1 MAEFGNKSCTGWV
14 QRFNESKL
22 HPGLISDLM
31 ISSDDLAFFHVLA
44 KSATLAECARKLDVT
59 PPAVT
64 QRLRALEARIG
75 IRLIERSGR
84 RISLTDEGALVASHG
99 TVVVDAMEALS
110 EALADRK
117 KAVSGHLRIAAPH
130 GFGRIHVA
138 PVLDA
143 FSRAHPGVT
152 VSLALSDHPGA
163 QVVET
168 SDVIVHIGAPGAMN
182 QIVTTLAPNRR
193 ILCASP
199 DYLAK
204 ASPIESPS
212 DLMRHRCLVVRENDE
227 DVTLWRFLHPS
238 RGPETVR
245 IHPAMCSNDG
255 AVVREWAMAGQGV
268 AVRSEWNV
276 AADLAAGR
284 LKQVLPSWET
294 PPADVVAM
302 LGTRFGRSARTTAFL
317 ALLRQSLAPPPWRR
331 KVVR

>member
-1 MAEFGNKSCTGWV
+1 
-14 QRFNESKL
+14 
-22 HPGLISDLM
+22 M
-31 ISSDDLAFFHVLA
+31 ISSDDLAFFNVLA
-44 KSATLAECARKLDVT
+44 KSASLAECARKLDVT

-75 IRLIERSGR
+75 IRLIDRSGR
-84 RISLTDEGALVASHG
+84 KMSLTDEGALVASHG
-99 TVVVDAMEALS
+99 TIVADAMEALS

-138 PVLDA
+138 PVVEA
-143 FSRAHPGVT
+143 FSRTHPGVT
-152 VSLALSDHPGA
+152 VTLDLSDHPGT
-163 QVVET
+163 QLVES
-168 SDVIVHIGAPGAMN
+168 SDVVIHIGPPGPMT

-199 DYLAK
+199 DYLAN
-204 ASPIESPS
+204 AAPIQSPQ

-238 RGPETVR
+238 REAHTVR
-245 IHPAMCSNDG
+245 IRPTMCSNDG
-255 AVVREWAMAGQGV
+255 AVIREWAIAGQGV
-268 AVRSEWNV
+268 AIRSEWNI
-276 AADLAAGR
+276 AGDLAARR
-284 LKQVLPSWET
+284 LKRVLPSWEV

-317 ALLRQSLAPPPWRR
+317 AMLRQALAPPPWRR
-331 KVVR
+331 RTGR